1 MYQIEFSDAENV
13 GYIIPT
19 PIIDHFLGDIERFGE
34 YRGFCFIGIA
44 YQSLL
49 DTKSI
54 HRFFGLPEDKTG
66 ILVTNVFD
74 YSVTQGIVK
83 KHDII
88 THIDG
93 NQIMNDG
100 TTKFRENET
109 IAMEHLIAMKYDNDC
124 IDITVWR
131 NNQEIQLKDIK
142 LCISSDGKNK
152 GSHLVPI
159 HQYDQQSSYYIFG
172 GCIFTILTQP
182 FLHTW
187 GDDWYMTAPRDL
199 VTEAM
204 KGHLPCNNNDI
215 IDKQHE
221 DNDTNKPHGIQELI
235 VMSSV
240 RPHYTNMGCAKFC
253 NIILEKVGDTKIK
266 SLKHLKQ
273 VIENQYV
280 LNLDKNN
287 LIDFHFRRNALMV
300 LDVKQSLI
308 AENEIMERNRIPYR
322 QSVDL
327 DQFDNTTVQQLFDE
341 INKKQN
347 EMIVEIEQQQN
358 NKDTYSVSQSNQDN
372 KMDDHE
378 SVVSDTHDDDRSKLL
393 SDCFEEK

>member
-1 MYQIEFSDAENV
+1 MGF
-13 GYIIPT
+13 IIPT
-19 PIIDHFLGDIERFGE
+19 PIIEHFLGDIERFGE
-34 YRGFCFIGIA
+34 FRGFCFIGIA

-54 HRFFGLPEDKTG
+54 HRFFGLPQDKTG

-74 YSVTQGIVK
+74 YSVTQGIIQ

-93 NQIMNDG
+93 NEIMNDG
-100 TTKFRENET
+100 STKFRDNET
-109 IAMEHLIAMKYDNDC
+109 IAMEHLIAMKYDKEC

-131 NNQEIQLKDIK
+131 NNEEIQLKDIK
-142 LCISSDGKNK
+142 LCVASTGNNKN
-152 GSHLVPI
+152 SHLVPI

-172 GCIFTILTQP
+172 GCIFTVLTQP
-182 FLHTW
+182 YLHTW
-187 GDDWYMTAPRDL
+187 GDDWYMSAPRDL

-204 KGHLPCNNNDI
+204 KGHLPSN
-215 IDKQHE
+215 IDCDT
-221 DNDTNKPHGIQELI
+221 DNDEGHAIQEL
-235 VMSSV
+235 VLMSSV
-240 RPHYTNMGCAKFC
+240 RPHYTNMGCGKFC
-253 NIILEKVGDTKIK
+253 NIILEKVGDTKIR

-273 VIENQYV
+273 VIESEYV

-300 LDVKQSLI
+300 LDVKESLI

-327 DQFDNTTVQQLFDE
+327 DQFDNTNVQQLFEE

-347 EMIVEIEQQQN
+347 EVIEQTQN
-358 NKDTYSVSQSNQDN
+358 MYTASTSQNDLNN
-372 KMDDHE
+372 KMDD
-378 SVVSDTHDDDRSKLL
+378 SFVSDTHDDDNSAKLL
-393 SDCFEEK
+393 SDENVKEELCNEKV